1 MLLQRCINKMTASRL
16 TMLAAMLLLSA
27 CGGGGA
33 TPDAEPRQE
42 TVGDGGP
49 TIARPEVPPLA
60 LTMFEQ
66 ATAVMASGDFLD
78 AELRFK
84 EFLLLYPGYPGAHV
98 NLAIIHATN
107 GNIDAGLD
115 AAEAA
120 LFIDPDYA
128 PALNQKGLLLR
139 KNGNFIEAEAA
150 YLKAV
155 TSNPDYALAHYNLGV
170 LNELYLQRLDVALQ
184 HFEYYQ
190 GLVGNDKQVEKW
202 IADLTRRVAA
212 SQRTANVAD

>member
-1 MLLQRCINKMTASRL
+1 MLLQRCINILTASRL

-27 CGGGGA
+27 CGGGA
-33 TPDAEPRQE
+33 IPDAEPRQE
-42 TVGDGGP
+42 TGVVVGP

-84 EFLLLYPGYPGAHV
+84 DFLLRYPDYPGAYV
-98 NLAIIHATN
+98 NLAIIHINNDNDAAAQAA
-107 GNIDAGLD
+107 IDA
-115 AAEAA
+115 A
-120 LFIDPDYA
+120 LALHPA
-128 PALNQKGLLLR
+128 HPAALNQQGMLFR

-155 TSNPDYALAHYNLGV
+155 TASPDYALAHYNLGV
-170 LNELYLQRLDVALQ
+170 LNELYLQRLDTALQ
-184 HFEYYQ
+184 HFEQYQ
-190 GLVGNDKQVEKW
+190 SLVGEDKQVEKW
-202 IADLTRRVAA
+202 IADLRRRVTATQ
-212 SQRTANVAD
+212 STANVAA